1 LEAPLALPYE
11 LAVVAVT
18 VAGWQ
23 AECRQVEDRLHQ
35 YAAVSTVATGAPFP
49 ALHLQCL
56 VHLAL
61 DIDSRMPQQSREQ
74 LSQQESLQLHIATLF
89 FSGVAWFFN

>member
-18 VAGWQ
+18 VAAWQ
-23 AECRQVEDRLHQ
+23 AEYRQVEDILRQH
-35 YAAVSTVATGAPFP
+35 AAVSIVATGAPFP
-49 ALHLQCL
+49 ALHLQSL

-61 DIDSRMPQQSREQ
+61 DIEGRMPQQSQEQ
-74 LSQQESLQLHIATLF
+74 LSRQESLQFHMTTLF
-89 FSGVAWFFN
+89 LSGVAWFFN

>member
-1 LEAPLALPYE
+1 MEAPLALPYE

-18 VAGWQ
+18 VAGAQ
-23 AECRQVEDRLHQ
+23 AECRQVEDILGQH
-35 YAAVSTVATGAPFP
+35 AAVSIVATGAPFP

-61 DIDSRMPQQSREQ
+61 DIEGRMPQQSQEQ
-74 LSQQESLQLHIATLF
+74 LSQQEELQLHVTTLF
-89 FSGVAWFFN
+89 LSWVAWFFN